1 MPGVSGV
8 GAAESGD
15 DEGGRL
21 SRATLAALAET
32 AAAWEALRR
41 VQARCYAAL
50 SALEDCDAVGETGYR
65 ATSGLLTE
73 HVRINP
79 DEGRRLARHARSLTT
94 SVSPTGAP
102 LPAQLPAT
110 AGKVTG
116 GVIGPGHVEVI
127 RTTMLRLSALPGLD
141 PEVLATTETQLAE
154 LATLHSPA
162 GLAEA
167 AAAIEALLD
176 PDGAAPDDQPAPG
189 NELRY
194 GRRRNGHLVGKF
206 IYRDPAAAEALHTA
220 LSVATPPPD
229 ATPEPVEGEPRGES
243 FGTQAAR
250 TLPERSAQ
258 AMLDLATEALTR
270 GLNLDDPAHPPG
282 HPTTED
288 TGTRALFDDDTD
300 DTDTDDTDDT
310 TTTPT
315 CTPTLTPTVTR
326 RTRPAPT
333 ATPARLGRRRG
344 PAPTSRAGSGSRS
357 RSP

>member
-1 MPGVSGV
+1 MSAWAVPGVSGV
-8 GAAESGD
+8 GAAQSGD

-79 DEGRRLARHARSLTT
+79 DEGRRLARHARSLAT

-102 LPAQLPAT
+102 VPAQLPAT
-110 AGKVTG
+110 AGKVTA

-127 RTTMLRLSALPGLD
+127 RTTMLRLAALPGLA

-154 LATLHSPA
+154 LATIHSPA

-270 GLNLDDPAHPPG
+270 GLNLDDPDPAG
-282 HPTTED
+282 HPTTKD
-288 TGTRALFDDDTD
+288 TGTRALFDDDH
-300 DTDTDDTDDT
+300 
-310 TTTPT
+310 
-315 CTPTLTPTVTR
+315 R
-326 RTRPAPT
+326 RRHRHRR
-333 ATPARLGRRRG
+333 ARRRRRGGRGRRR
-344 PAPTSRAGSGSRS
+344 PRHRARGE
-357 RSP
+357 

>member
-1 MPGVSGV
+1 MG
-8 GAAESGD
+8 GARGLRCCQSGD

-41 VQARCYAAL
+41 VQARCYTAL

-94 SVSPTGAP
+94 TVSPTGAP

-110 AGKVTG
+110 AAKVTA

-127 RTTMLRLSALPGLD
+127 RTTMLRLAALPGLD

-243 FGTQAAR
+243 FGAQAAR

-270 GLNLDDPAHPPG
+270 GLNLDDPAHG

-288 TGTRALFDDDTD
+288 TGPEHCSTTTTD
-300 DTDTDDTDDT
+300 DTDTDDTPT
-310 TTTPT
+310 TAR
-315 CTPTLTPTVTR
+315 PTVTR

-333 ATPARLGRRRG
+333 TTPSPRRLGRRCG